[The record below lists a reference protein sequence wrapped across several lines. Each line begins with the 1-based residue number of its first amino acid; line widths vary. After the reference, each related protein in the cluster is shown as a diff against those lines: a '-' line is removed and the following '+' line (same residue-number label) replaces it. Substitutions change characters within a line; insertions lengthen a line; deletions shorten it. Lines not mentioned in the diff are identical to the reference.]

1 MNGKKVKEKG
11 WLRLFLLFM
20 LGIGIHSNLFSQSQG
35 NHTIN
40 GNIKDAYGEAII
52 GASVLEKGTTNGTIS
67 DFDGNFTLSTS
78 GSAILSISYIGY
90 ITQEIPVDNKTSFQ
104 ITLNEDV
111 EALEEVVVVGYATGS
126 KRTISGAVE
135 RVKKEDMN
143 VGIVNNPLES
153 IRGKVAGVVISKT
166 GGDPAAGP
174 SIRVR
179 GTTSLSGGNDP
190 LVIIDGVFGDLG
202 LLNALS
208 PQDIETFTILKDASE
223 TAQYGSRGASGV
235 IVVTTAKGKAG
246 VVSLS
251 YDGTFGVETVYKNIE
266 MMDAA
271 GYRSAV
277 EAGGYGNALDLGA
290 NTNFIEEMQRTG
302 FTQNHRVSF
311 GAGNEQSNYRASVGV
326 IANEGVIKG
335 SDMKNYTTKLD
346 ASQKMF
352 DDKMKIEFGIFG
364 SKKINHYVNDHQKT
378 FYSAASFNPTFP
390 IGQNADGTWPED
402 PNANEIDN
410 PLGRLT
416 IQDKEEN
423 AYINVHGKISYN
435 FTDDLMLSAFGSYTF
450 NDKNNSVYTPN
461 NVKAGIRE
469 GGGKAL
475 QKEEK
480 SNILMGNIT
489 LTYKKEFDKHHFDA
503 LGLMEGQKYEY
514 NGFEANARGFGT
526 NYFGFNNLKAG
537 ANVKYGDVSSYANSY
552 NIASFMARL
561 NYMFD
566 NRYIATVNL
575 RTDASSKLGDNN
587 KWGFFPSASAAWVV
601 SNEGFLK
608 DVDQITNIKLR
619 VGYGLTGNQD
629 AISPYNS
636 LSLMQPTGITTV
648 NGQQTVTYGYA
659 RNANPDLKW
668 EKKKMFDVGVDFG
681 LFENRLSGSV
691 DYYVSRTTGLLY
703 EYAVP
708 VPPFLYDKLLAN
720 LGEMGNDG
728 VEVALNFD
736 AIRSKDIDLKIGVN
750 GSYQK
755 NEIRSLSGIYMGQDL
770 STSEYMRLVSI
781 NGAGF
786 IGGNTGVTYQM
797 VGQPLGVFYL
807 PHSRGLIN
815 DGLGSYTYQVEDLDK
830 DGTVDINDGNDRYI
844 AGQAMPK
851 VYLGANINF
860 RYKRFDV
867 QLQMNG
873 AFGHKIY
880 NGTSLTYMNM
890 NTFPTYNVLPDAP
903 AMNIKDN
910 TVTDYWLE
918 KGDYLNLDYV
928 SFGYNFDVKNW
939 GKTIKNI
946 RLTASVNNLH
956 TFTNYSG
963 LSPMIN
969 SSVNKKDGND
979 LGVDDKRFYPLSRTY
994 SLGLNITF

>member
-1 MNGKKVKEKG
+1 MKEKKTKERG
-11 WLRLFLLFM
+11 WLKLCLFLM
-20 LGIGIHSNLFSQSQG
+20 LGIHFNLLSQTTGNLTIQG
-35 NHTIN
+35 NV
-40 GNIKDAYGEAII
+40 KDAYGEPII
-52 GASVLEKGTTNGTIS
+52 GASILEKGTTNGTVS
-67 DFDGNFTLSTS
+67 DFDGNFTLSTP
-78 GSAILSISYIGY
+78 ANAVLSISYIGY
-90 ITQEIPVDNKTSFQ
+90 LTQEIPVANKSSLQ
-104 ITLNEDV
+104 IVLNEDI

-135 RVKKEDMN
+135 RLKKEDMN

-153 IRGKVAGVVISKT
+153 IKGKVAGVVINKS
-166 GGDPAAGP
+166 GGDPAATP
-174 SIRVR
+174 TIRVR

-208 PQDIETFTILKDASE
+208 PQDIESVSILKDASE

-251 YDGTFGVETVYKNIE
+251 YDGTFGVETVYKNIK

-277 EAGGYGNALDLGA
+277 ETGGYVNALDRGA

-311 GAGNEQSNYRASVGV
+311 GAGNDQSNYRASIGV
-326 IANEGVIKG
+326 IDNEGVIKG
-335 SDMKNYTTKLD
+335 SDMTNYTTKID
-346 ASQKMF
+346 VSQKMF
-352 DDKMKIEFGIFG
+352 NNKLKLDFGVFG
-364 SKKINHYVNDHQKT
+364 SKKTNHYINDHQKT

-390 IGQNADGTWPED
+390 TAQNADGSWPEY
-402 PNANEIDN
+402 PNANEIDTQ
-410 PLGRLT
+410 LGRLT
-416 IQDKEEN
+416 IQDKEEE

-435 FTDDLMLSAFGSYTF
+435 FTDDLVLSAFGSYTY
-450 NDKNNSVYTPN
+450 NDKNNSVYIPN
-461 NVKAGIRE
+461 NIKAGIRE
-469 GGGKAL
+469 GGGKGS
-475 QKEEK
+475 QSEK
-480 SNILMGNIT
+480 KSDILMGNVM
-489 LTYKKEFDKHHFDA
+489 LTFKKEIGKHHFDA
-503 LGLMEGQKYEY
+503 LGLMEAQSYKY
-514 NGFEANARGFGT
+514 NGFEAIARGFGT
-526 NYFGFNNLKAG
+526 NYFSFNNLKAG
-537 ANVKYGDVSSYANSY
+537 ANVKYGDVSSYSNSY

-561 NYMFD
+561 NYMFN

-575 RTDASSKLGDNN
+575 RTDASSKLGENN
-587 KWGFFPSASAAWVV
+587 KWGFFPSASAAWVI
-601 SNEGFLK
+601 SNEGFLQ
-608 DVDQITNIKLR
+608 DVEQVTSIKLR
-619 VGYGLTGNQD
+619 VGYGVTGNQD

-636 LSLMQPTGITTV
+636 LSLMQPTGLTTV

-668 EKKKMFDVGVDFG
+668 EKKKMFDIGLDFG
-681 LFENRLSGSV
+681 FFENRLTGTV
-691 DYYVSRTTGLLY
+691 DYYSSRTTGLLY

-708 VPPFLYDKLLAN
+708 VPPFLYDRLLAN

-728 VEVALNFD
+728 VELALNVD
-736 AIRSKDIDLKIGVN
+736 VIKSKDIDLKIGAN
-750 GSYQK
+750 ASYQK
-755 NEIRSLSGIYMGQDL
+755 NEIRSLSGTYMGQDL

-781 NGAGF
+781 SGAGF
-786 IGGNTGVTYQM
+786 VGGNTGVTYQM

-807 PHSRGLIN
+807 PHSNGLIN
-815 DGLGSYTYQVEDLDK
+815 DGLGSYTYQVDDLDG

-851 VYLGANINF
+851 VYLGSNISF

-880 NGTSLTYMNM
+880 NGTALTYMNM
-890 NTFPTYNVLPDAP
+890 NTFPTYNVLPGAP
-903 AMNIKDN
+903 AANIKDN

-918 KGDYLNLDYV
+918 KGDYLNLDYLAL
-928 SFGYNFDVKNW
+928 GYTFDVKKW
-939 GKTIKNI
+939 GNVIKNV

-969 SSVNKKDGND
+969 NSVNKKDGND

>member
-1 MNGKKVKEKG
+1 MNGKNAKEKG

-20 LGIGIHSNLFSQSQG
+20 LGIGIHSNLFSQTQG
-35 NHTIN
+35 NLTIN
-40 GNIKDAYGEAII
+40 GIIKDTYGEAII
-52 GASVLEKGTTNGTIS
+52 GASILEKGTTNGTVS
-67 DFDGNFTLSTS
+67 NFDGNFTLSVS
-78 GSAILSISYIGY
+78 ADAILSVSYIGY
-90 ITQEIPVDNKTSFQ
+90 ITQEIPVANKTSFQ

-143 VGIVNNPLES
+143 VGIVNSPLES
-153 IRGKVAGVVISKT
+153 LKGKVAGVVITKP

-251 YDGTFGVETVYKNIE
+251 YDGTFGIETVYKNIK

-271 GYRSAV
+271 GYRSAI
-277 EAGGYGNALDLGA
+277 EAGGYGNAIDRGA
-290 NTNFIEEMQRTG
+290 NTNFIEEMQHTG

-311 GAGNEQSNYRASVGV
+311 GSGNDQSNYRASIGV
-326 IANEGVIKG
+326 LANEGVIKG

-352 DDKMKIEFGIFG
+352 DDKMKIEFGVFG
-364 SKKINHYVNDHQKT
+364 AKKINHYVNDHQKT

-390 IGQNADGTWPED
+390 TMQNEDGTWPED

-435 FTDDLMLSAFGSYTF
+435 FTDDLVLSAFGSYTY

-461 NVKAGIRE
+461 NIKAGIRE
-469 GGGKAL
+469 GGGKAF

-480 SNILMGNIT
+480 SNILMGNVT
-489 LTYKKEFDKHHFDA
+489 LTYKREFGKHHLDA
-503 LGLMEGQKYEY
+503 LGLMEGQKYDY
-514 NGFEANARGFGT
+514 NGFEAAVRGFGT
-526 NYFGFNNLKAG
+526 NYFGYNNLKAG

-566 NRYIATVNL
+566 DRYIATVNL

-587 KWGFFPSASAAWVV
+587 KWGFFPSASAAWVI

-608 DVDQITNIKLR
+608 DIDQITNIKMR

-681 LFENRLSGSV
+681 LFQNRLTGSV
-691 DYYVSRTTGLLY
+691 DYYASRTTGLLY

-728 VEVALNFD
+728 VEVALNLD
-736 AIRSKDIDLKIGVN
+736 VIRSKDIDLKIGANV
-750 GSYQK
+750 SYQK
-755 NEIRSLSGIYMGQDL
+755 NEIRSLSGTYMGQDL

-830 DGTVDINDGNDRYI
+830 NGTVDINDGNDRYI

-851 VYLGANINF
+851 VYLGSNISF

-918 KGDYLNLDYV
+918 KGDYLNLDYLAV
-928 SFGYNFDVKNW
+928 GYNFDVKNW

-963 LSPMIN
+963 LSPMVN
-969 SSVNKKDGND
+969 SSVNKKDNND

>member
-1 MNGKKVKEKG
+1 MEEKKTKEKG
-11 WLRLFLLFM
+11 WLKLFLLLM
-20 LGIGIHSNLFSQSQG
+20 LGIGLQSNLFAQTSGNLTIQG
-35 NHTIN
+35 H
-40 GNIKDAYGEAII
+40 IKDIYGEPII
-52 GASVLEKGTTNGTIS
+52 GASILEKGTTNGTIT
-67 DFDGNFTLSTS
+67 DFDGNFTLSAPANS
-78 GSAILSISYIGY
+78 LLSISYIGY
-90 ITQEIPVDNKTSFQ
+90 ITQEIAVRNQTSLQ
-104 ITLNEDV
+104 IVLEEDV

-143 VGIVNNPLES
+143 VGIINNPLES
-153 IRGKVAGVVISKT
+153 LKGKVAGVVISKQS
-166 GGDPAAGP
+166 GDPASTP

-251 YDGTFGVETVYKNIE
+251 YDGTFGVETAYKNIK
-266 MMDAA
+266 MLDAT
-271 GYRSAV
+271 GYRAAV
-277 EAGGYGNALDLGA
+277 EAGGYVNALDRGA
-290 NTNFIEEMQRTG
+290 NTNFIDEMQRTG

-311 GAGNEQSNYRASVGV
+311 GAGNELSNYRASVGV

-346 ASQKMF
+346 ASQLMF
-352 DDKMKIEFGIFG
+352 DNKMKIEFGIFG

-390 IGQNADGTWPED
+390 IAQNADGTWPED

-435 FTDDLMLSAFGSYTF
+435 FTDDLVLSAFGSYTF
-450 NDKNNSVYTPN
+450 NDQNNSVYIPN

-469 GGGKAL
+469 GGGKGSQA
-475 QKEEK
+475 EK
-480 SNILMGNIT
+480 KSDILMGNIT
-489 LTYKKEFDKHHFDA
+489 LTYKKEVGKHHFDA
-503 LGLMEGQKYEY
+503 LGLMEGQTYKY
-514 NGFEANARGFGT
+514 NGFEAIARGFGT

-537 ANVKYGDVSSYANSY
+537 ANVKYGDVTSYSNSY

-575 RTDASSKLGDNN
+575 RTDGSSKLGDNN
-587 KWGFFPSASAAWVV
+587 KWGFFPSASAAWVI

-608 DVDQITNIKLR
+608 DVDQITSIKLR
-619 VGYGLTGNQD
+619 VGYGMTGNQD

-636 LSLMQPTGITTV
+636 LSLMQPTGLTTV

-681 LFENRLSGSV
+681 FFENRLSGSV
-691 DYYVSRTTGLLY
+691 DYYSSRTTGLLY

-728 VEVALNFD
+728 VEVALNLD
-736 AIRSKDIDLKIGVN
+736 IIRSKDIDLKFGIN

-755 NEIRSLSGIYMGQDL
+755 NEIRSLSGSYMGQDL

-807 PHSRGLIN
+807 PRSRGLIN

-830 DGTVDINDGNDRYI
+830 DGVVDINDGKDRYI

-851 VYLGANINF
+851 VYLGSNINF
-860 RYKRFDV
+860 RYKRLDL

-890 NTFPTYNVLPDAP
+890 NTFPTYNVLPEAP
-903 AMNIKDN
+903 QANIKDN
-910 TVTDYWLE
+910 KVTDYWLE
-918 KGDYLNLDYV
+918 KGDYLNIDYLTL
-928 SFGYNFDVKNW
+928 GYTFNVRNW
-939 GKTIKNI
+939 GKVIKNV

-969 SSVNKKDGND
+969 SSVNKKDNND

>member
-20 LGIGIHSNLFSQSQG
+20 LGIGIHSNLFSQTQG
-35 NHTIN
+35 NLTIS
-40 GNIKDAYGEAII
+40 GNIKDTYGEAII
-52 GASVLEKGTTNGTIS
+52 GASILEKGTTNGTVS
-67 DFDGNFTLSTS
+67 DFDGNFTLSVP
-78 GSAILSISYIGY
+78 ANAVLAVSYIGY
-90 ITQEIPVDNKTSFQ
+90 ITQEIPVANKTSFQ
-104 ITLNEDV
+104 IIMEEDV

-143 VGIVNNPLES
+143 VGIINNPLES
-153 IRGKVAGVVISKT
+153 IKGKVAGVVISKQ
-166 GGDPAAGP
+166 GGDPAATP

-251 YDGTFGVETVYKNIE
+251 YDGTFGVETVYKNIK
-266 MMDAA
+266 MLDAA
-271 GYRSAV
+271 GYRAAV
-277 EAGGYGNALDLGA
+277 EAGGYTNALDRGA
-290 NTNFIEEMQRTG
+290 STNFMEEMQRTG

-311 GAGNEQSNYRASVGV
+311 GAGNELSNYRASVGV

-352 DDKMKIEFGIFG
+352 DNKMKIEFGIFG

-390 IGQNADGTWPED
+390 TAQNADGSWPED

-416 IQDKEEN
+416 IQDQEEN
-423 AYINVHGKISYN
+423 AYVNVHGKISYN
-435 FTDDLMLSAFGSYTF
+435 FTDDLVLSAFGSYTY

-461 NVKAGIRE
+461 NIKAGIRE
-469 GGGKAL
+469 GGGKAF

-480 SNILMGNIT
+480 SDILMGNVT
-489 LTYKKEFDKHHFDA
+489 LTYKKEFGKHHFDA
-503 LGLMEGQKYEY
+503 LGLMEGQTYKYK
-514 NGFEANARGFGT
+514 GFEAAARGFGT

-537 ANVKYGDVSSYANSY
+537 ANVKYGDVSSYSNSY

-566 NRYIATVNL
+566 DRYIATVNL
-575 RTDASSKLGDNN
+575 RTDGSSKLGDNN
-587 KWGFFPSASAAWVV
+587 KWGFFPSASAAWVI

-659 RNANPDLKW
+659 RNANPDLQW

-691 DYYVSRTTGLLY
+691 DYYMSRTTGLLY

-708 VPPFLYDKLLAN
+708 VPPFLYNRLLAN

-728 VEVALNFD
+728 VEVALNLD
-736 AIRSKDIDLKIGVN
+736 VIRSKDIDLKFGVN
-750 GSYQK
+750 ASYQK
-755 NEIRSLSGIYMGQDL
+755 NEIRSLSGTYMGQDL

-807 PHSRGLIN
+807 PRSKGLIN
-815 DGLGSYTYQVEDLDK
+815 DGLGSYTYQVEDLDD
-830 DGTVDINDGNDRYI
+830 DGVVDINDGKDRYI

-851 VYLGANINF
+851 VYLGSNINF

-890 NTFPTYNVLPDAP
+890 NTFPTYNVLPEAP
-903 AMNIKDN
+903 QKNIKDN

-918 KGDYLNLDYV
+918 KGDYLNIDYLTL
-928 SFGYNFDVKNW
+928 GYTFDVKNW
-939 GKTIKNI
+939 GGAIKNV

>member
-1 MNGKKVKEKG
+1 MKGKKTKERG

-20 LGIGIHSNLFSQSQG
+20 LGIGIHSALFSQTTGNLTIQG
-35 NHTIN
+35 NV
-40 GNIKDAYGEAII
+40 KDTYGEPII
-52 GASVLEKGTTNGTIS
+52 GASILEKGTTNGTVS
-67 DFDGNFTLSTS
+67 DFDGNFSLSVAS
-78 GSAILSISYIGY
+78 NAVLSISYIGY
-90 ITQEIPVDNKTSFQ
+90 ITQEMPVTSNTSWQ
-104 ITLNEDV
+104 IVLNEDV

-143 VGIVNNPLES
+143 MGIINNPLES
-153 IRGKVAGVVISKT
+153 IKGKVAGVVINKT
-166 GGDPAAGP
+166 GGDPTAGP

-235 IVVTTAKGKAG
+235 IVVTTAKGKSG

-251 YDGTFGVETVYKNIE
+251 YDGTFGVETVYKNIN
-266 MMDAA
+266 MLDAA
-271 GYRSAV
+271 GYRAAV
-277 EAGGYGNALDLGA
+277 EVGGYGNALDRGA
-290 NTNFIEEMQRTG
+290 STNFIEEMQRTG
-302 FTQNHRVSF
+302 FTQNHRISF
-311 GAGNEQSNYRASVGV
+311 GAGNDQSNYRASLGV

-335 SDMKNYTTKLD
+335 SDSKNYTTKLD

-352 DDKMKIEFGIFG
+352 DDKMKIEFGVFG

-390 IGQNADGTWPED
+390 VEQNEDGTWPED

-423 AYINVHGKISYN
+423 AYINVHGKVSYN
-435 FTDDLMLSAFGSYTF
+435 FTEDLVLSAFGSYTY
-450 NDKNNSVYTPN
+450 NNQNNSVYIPN
-461 NVKAGIRE
+461 NIKAGIRE
-469 GGGKAL
+469 GDGKAS
-475 QKEEK
+475 QSEK
-480 SNILMGNIT
+480 KSDILMGNIT
-489 LTYKKEFDKHHFDA
+489 LTYKKEFGKHHFDA
-503 LGLMEGQKYEY
+503 LGLMEGQTYKY
-514 NGFEANARGFGT
+514 NGFEAAARGFGT
-526 NYFGFNNLKAG
+526 NYFGYNNLKSG
-537 ANVKYGDVSSYANSY
+537 ANVKYGDVSSYSNSY

-566 NRYIATVNL
+566 DRYIATVNL
-575 RTDASSKLGDNN
+575 RTDASSKLGENN
-587 KWGFFPSASAAWVV
+587 KWGFFPSASAAWVL

-608 DVDQITNIKLR
+608 DVEQITNIKLR

-681 LFENRLSGSV
+681 LFENRLTGTV
-691 DYYVSRTTGLLY
+691 DYYNSRTTGLLY

-708 VPPFLYDKLLAN
+708 VPPFLYDRLLAN

-728 VEVALNFD
+728 IEVGLNV
-736 AIRSKDIDLKIGVN
+736 AVIRSKDIDFKIGAN
-750 GSYQK
+750 AAYQK
-755 NEIRSLSGIYMGQDL
+755 NEIRSLSGTYMGQDL

-786 IGGNTGVTYQM
+786 IGGNTGVTYQI

-807 PHSRGLIN
+807 PHSNGLIN

-830 DGTVDINDGNDRYI
+830 NGTVDINDGNDRYI

-851 VYLGANINF
+851 VYLGSNISF

-903 AMNIKDN
+903 ATNIKDN

-918 KGDYLNLDYV
+918 KGDYLNLDYLTL
-928 SFGYNFDVKNW
+928 GYSFDVKNW
-939 GKTIKNI
+939 GGAIKNV

-969 SSVNKKDGND
+969 SSVNKGDGND